1 MRTESFRRNFLQSC
15 RAMAG
20 AVPLALAAT
29 AARADFTLTG
39 DANSA
44 TSAVGDDDVITFTQS
59 GTLTVTG
66 SGTVDI
72 LLVGGGGGGG
82 TPDTG
87 NSRRAGGGGAGG
99 LVYKRSFAVTG
110 GEYAVIIGAG
120 GAVDMNGGDTSLFG
134 LTAYGGGHGAKYST
148 GPGGDGGSGGGGAQK
163 WNTPCEGGKAVHASE
178 DNIGHDGGTPAGN
191 YVPGGGGGAGSSPTK
206 RADTSGNE
214 VVIGSA
220 EDNTQWPQCGGDGM
234 AINITGQSVYYAG
247 GGAAFRV
254 TYKSHGG
261 LGGGGGF
268 GTGES
273 MTGTD
278 GLGGGG
284 AGGYAGGSGVAII
297 RYTPQF
303 SDSVSFAISGD
314 ANAEELTL
322 HDGNALVFRQNG
334 SLTITGGGTLEILA
348 VGGGGG
354 GSATNSTGAVATG
367 GGAGGLVHKKSVS
380 VHAGTYSVVVGAGGA
395 IGANGGDSSILGIV
409 AYGGGAGA
417 ASGANNPGNPGGSGG
432 GAAHAWGTDAS
443 TTMAGGAA
451 AYVSSDNLG
460 SAGGSSY
467 SYYGPG
473 GGGGAGSS
481 PIYRDMDGETLVIGS
496 ESDNASYPQWGGDGV
511 AIGITGASIYYAGG
525 GAAFR
530 SGYSRPSGGLGGG
543 GGYNENGT
551 DGLGGG
557 GSGNHRGGSG
567 VVIVRLRRSAP
578 AAASEAATGGT
589 LIRVGKG
596 YRAHKFTA
604 NGTLTVPKSIVA
616 DVLLV
621 GGGGGGGTPDT
632 GNSRRAGGGGAGGL
646 IYTNVVIAAGTYPVT
661 IGAGGAVDENGGN
674 TTAFG
679 FTAFGGGHG
688 AKYSTGPGGDGGS
701 GGGGAQPWNTPCEG
715 GKAVWAAYGN
725 VGHDGGTPAGN
736 YVPGGGGGAGSSPT
750 KRADTSGNEVLI
762 GSVEDNT
769 QWPQCGGDGM
779 SIDITGQPVHYAG
792 GGAAFRVTYKSHGGL
807 GGGGGFGTGETATG
821 TDGLGGGG
829 AGGYAGGSGV
839 VIVRY
844 RYEPGTVITIR

>member
-1 MRTESFRRNFLQSC
+1 
-15 RAMAG
+15 
-20 AVPLALAAT
+20 
-29 AARADFTLTG
+29 
-39 DANSA
+39 
-44 TSAVGDDDVITFTQS
+44 
-59 GTLTVTG
+59 
-66 SGTVDI
+66 
-72 LLVGGGGGGG
+72 
-82 TPDTG
+82 
-87 NSRRAGGGGAGG
+87 
-99 LVYKRSFAVTG
+99 
-110 GEYAVIIGAG
+110 
-120 GAVDMNGGDTSLFG
+120 
-134 LTAYGGGHGAKYST
+134 
-148 GPGGDGGSGGGGAQK
+148 
-163 WNTPCEGGKAVHASE
+163 
-178 DNIGHDGGTPAGN
+178 
-191 YVPGGGGGAGSSPTK
+191 
-206 RADTSGNE
+206 
-214 VVIGSA
+214 
-220 EDNTQWPQCGGDGM
+220 
-234 AINITGQSVYYAG
+234 
-247 GGAAFRV
+247 
-254 TYKSHGG
+254 
-261 LGGGGGF
+261 
-268 GTGES
+268 
-273 MTGTD
+273 
-278 GLGGGG
+278 
-284 AGGYAGGSGVAII
+284 
-297 RYTPQF
+297 
-303 SDSVSFAISGD
+303 
-314 ANAEELTL
+314 
-322 HDGNALVFRQNG
+322 
-334 SLTITGGGTLEILA
+334 
-348 VGGGGG
+348 
-354 GSATNSTGAVATG
+354 
-367 GGAGGLVHKKSVS
+367 
-380 VHAGTYSVVVGAGGA
+380 
-395 IGANGGDSSILGIV
+395 V

-417 ASGANNPGNPGGSGG
+417 VSGANNPGNSGGSGG

-443 TTMAGGAA
+443 TTMSGGAA
-451 AYVSSDNLG
+451 AYASSDNLG

-481 PIYRDMDGETLVIGS
+481 PIYRDKDGETLVIGS
-496 ESDNASYPQWGGDGV
+496 ESDNANYPQWGGDGM

-530 SGYSRPSGGLGGG
+530 SGSSRPSGGLGGG

-567 VVIVRLRRSAP
+567 IVIVRLRRSAP
-578 AAASEAATGGT
+578 AVASEAATGGT

-596 YRAHKFTA
+596 YRAHKFTT

-701 GGGGAQPWNTPCEG
+701 GGGGAQLWNTPCEG

-725 VGHDGGTPAGN
+725 VGHDGGAPADN

-750 KRADTSGNEVLI
+750 KRADTSGNEVAI
-762 GSVEDNT
+762 GSAGENI
-769 QWPQCGGDGM
+769 QWPQCGGDGIA
-779 SIDITGQPVHYAG
+779 IDITGQSVHYAG

-844 RYEPGTVITIR
+844 RYEPGTVITVR